1 MENYDPTIAPVD
13 KATVAKLIIP
23 CVLEFQA
30 KERGS
35 PKQSTG
41 RTPSLSLRLKT
52 ARPRR
57 RQALGQLRHEAP

>member
-23 CVLEFQA
+23 CVLESQA
-30 KERGS
+30 KERDS

-41 RTPSLSLRLKT
+41 RTPSLSLRLKN
-52 ARPRR
+52 ARPRK
-57 RQALGQLRHEAP
+57 RQALELPRLGAP